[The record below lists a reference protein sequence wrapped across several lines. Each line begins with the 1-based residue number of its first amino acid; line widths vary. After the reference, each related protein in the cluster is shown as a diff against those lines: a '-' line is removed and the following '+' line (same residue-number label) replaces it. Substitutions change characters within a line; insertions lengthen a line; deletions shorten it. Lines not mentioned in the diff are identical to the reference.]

1 MKSGCWWGLIS
12 ARTATSNAAPRML
25 PPTPAAASAEADY
38 LLHLYITGAT
48 PNSMRAVRNIKDICE
63 QHLAGRYELLIIDIY
78 QQPHLASE
86 QQIIAAPT
94 LLRLRP
100 LPRRQLVGD
109 LSNREAVL
117 ISLGIPR
124 PSN

>member
-1 MKSGCWWGLIS
+1 MHPSPE
-12 ARTATSNAAPRML
+12 T
-25 PPTPAAASAEADY
+25 TPASPGADY

-48 PNSMRAVRNIKDICE
+48 PNSLRAVRNIKEICE

-78 QQPHLASE
+78 QQPQLARE

-94 LLRLRP
+94 LVRLRP

-109 LSNREAVL
+109 LSNRAAVL
-117 ISLGIPR
+117 ISLGVPN
-124 PSN
+124 PGTAN